1 MFLYNDTGALGT
13 DADGITWS
21 DNSGVTFS
29 VRNIRLLADKAID
42 PQPPVYTLGDV
53 DENGVVNITDAL
65 MTLQAASEKITLTE
79 AQTLAADVNANQA
92 VTASDALQILQYAT
106 GQIAKLG

>member
-1 MFLYNDTGALGT
+1 MPGLPKVPSAEK
-13 DADGITWS
+13 I
-21 DNSGVTFS
+21 
-29 VRNIRLLADKAID
+29 
-42 PQPPVYTLGDV
+42 DV